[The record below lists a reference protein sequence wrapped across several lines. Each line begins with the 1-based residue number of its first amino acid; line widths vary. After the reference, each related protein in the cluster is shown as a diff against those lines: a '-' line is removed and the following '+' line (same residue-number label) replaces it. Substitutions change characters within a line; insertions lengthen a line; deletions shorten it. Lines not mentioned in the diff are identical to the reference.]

1 MNKQDF
7 TLNKILTIPNFL
19 SLFRL
24 VLAFAFWYQYTNA
37 KDASEVM
44 LAVFYLV
51 LSGITDILDGK
62 IARRF
67 DMVSELGKILDPIA
81 DKITQ
86 GMIMIALIGRFPF
99 IVVEL
104 ILFTIKQ
111 TYMSIAGILILK
123 RVRENLGARWYGKVN
138 TVILYG
144 CSILMVLWYTMPVDI
159 GNILIVLC
167 CISIL
172 FTFAMYFI
180 EYQRILRFHKTA
192 KSK

>member
-7 TLNKILTIPNFL
+7 ALNKILTIPNFL

-24 VLAFAFWYQYTNA
+24 VLAYLFWHRYTNA
-37 KDASEVM
+37 TSANDVM
-44 LAVFYLV
+44 VAVFYLV

-67 DMVSELGKILDPIA
+67 NMVSELGKILDPVA

-104 ILFTIKQ
+104 VLFTIKQ
-111 TYMSIAGILILK
+111 TYMSVAGILILK
-123 RVRENLGARWYGKVN
+123 RVRENLGARWYGKMN

-144 CSILMVLWYTMPVDI
+144 CSIFMILWYTMPVDV
-159 GNILIVLC
+159 GNILILISCV
-167 CISIL
+167 SIL
-172 FTFAMYFI
+172 FTFIMYFN
-180 EYQRILRFHKTA
+180 EYQRILRLNRLTRNL
-192 KSK
+192 

>member
-7 TLNKILTIPNFL
+7 ALNKILTIPNFL

-24 VLAFAFWYQYTNA
+24 VLAFAFWYRYTNVTGA
-37 KDASEVM
+37 NDVM

-67 DMVSELGKILDPIA
+67 NMVSELGKILDPFA

-104 ILFTIKQ
+104 VLFTIKS
-111 TYMSIAGILILK
+111 TYMSVAGIMILK
-123 RVRENLGARWYGKVN
+123 RVRENLGARWYGKMN
-138 TVILYG
+138 TVILYS
-144 CSILMVLWYTMPVDI
+144 CSIFMILWYTMPVNV
-159 GNILIVLC
+159 GNILILISCV
-167 CISIL
+167 SIL
-172 FTFAMYFI
+172 FTFIMYFN
-180 EYQRILRFHKTA
+180 EYQRILRLNRSTRNL
-192 KSK
+192 